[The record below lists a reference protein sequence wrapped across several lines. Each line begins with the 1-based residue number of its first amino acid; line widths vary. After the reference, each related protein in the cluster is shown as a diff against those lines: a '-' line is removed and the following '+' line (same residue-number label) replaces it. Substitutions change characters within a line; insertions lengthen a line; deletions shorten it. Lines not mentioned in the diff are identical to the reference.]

1 VAPESDDEF
10 VVLALDEGAF
20 LRGEFEV
27 EEPDAG
33 TFGAEEFPD
42 GAGRE
47 IAGEVA
53 AAPEFGEGAAVDGAE
68 VELAGGILA
77 SRAAEF
83 GVEEA
88 APGFAEFGADELRER
103 RK

>member
-1 VAPESDDEF
+1 MAPESDDEF

-42 GAGRE
+42 GAGLEVAR
-47 IAGEVA
+47 EVA
-53 AAPEFGEGAAVDGAE
+53 AALEFGAGGAVDGAD
-68 VELAGGILA
+68 VGLAGGIFA
-77 SRAAEF
+77 SRAAEL
-83 GVEEA
+83 GMEEA
-88 APGFAEFGADELRER
+88 APGFAELGVDELRER

>member
-1 VAPESDDEF
+1 VAPESDDES

-47 IAGEVA
+47 VRGEVA
-53 AAPEFGEGAAVDGAE
+53 GLEFGAGAAVDG
-68 VELAGGILA
+68 ISA

-83 GVEEA
+83 GMEDA
-88 APGFAEFGADELRER
+88 APGFAELGVDELRER